1 LIPGDLESTSMVAEA
16 IPTCRNCQQLQA
28 QLEALHAQLETQ
40 QTQLDVLQRTIA
52 QLQAQLAAAR
62 KDSSTSSKPPSSDIV
77 KPPKPPPPEGQDK
90 RRIGGQP
97 GHPKHERVLFPPEQV
112 NGGSHD
118 YVLDLCPSC
127 GHGLQPTTAAPR
139 VVQQIEIHEVPLSI
153 EEHCSHPAWCPHCQ
167 RLRYATLP
175 LTIERG
181 GLVGPRLT
189 TLIAYLK
196 GACHASFSTIRK
208 FLRDVVQVTISRGQL
223 VKIIGK
229 VSAAL
234 EQPYT
239 ELLEDLPDQA
249 RLNIDETGHKQNA
262 VRMWTWCFRASL
274 YTVFKIDPTRS
285 GDVLIEVLGKE
296 FNGVLGCDYFSA
308 YRRYQREFGVLLQFC
323 LAHLIR
329 DVKFLATL
337 PDPRERAYG
346 ERLRE
351 ALRQL
356 FAVIHRREHLSPQEF
371 QGQLEAARTEVLRC
385 GTQEVPE
392 TKHSRNLA
400 KRFETH
406 GASYFRFLTEPGVE
420 PTNNLAEQAIRFVVL
435 DRLVTQGT
443 RSAAGNR
450 WCERIWTVIAT
461 CGQQGRS
468 VFDYLS
474 TAVEAWFHRT
484 EAPSLLPSK
493 C

>member
-1 LIPGDLESTSMVAEA
+1 M
-16 IPTCRNCQQLQA
+16 
-28 QLEALHAQLETQ
+28 
-40 QTQLDVLQRTIA
+40 
-52 QLQAQLAAAR
+52 
-62 KDSSTSSKPPSSDIV
+62 
-77 KPPKPPPPEGQDK
+77 
-90 RRIGGQP
+90 
-97 GHPKHERVLFPPEQV
+97 FPPEQV

-118 YVLDLCPSC
+118 YVLDLCPGC

-153 EEHCSHPAWCPHCQ
+153 EEHCSHPGWCPHCQ
-167 RLRYATLP
+167 KLRYCLAP
-175 LTIERG
+175 LDHRTRRPG
-181 GLVGPRLT
+181 RTAPDHSHRLSQ
-189 TLIAYLK
+189 

-223 VKIIGK
+223 AKIIGK
-229 VSAAL
+229 VSEAL
-234 EQPYT
+234 EQPYA
-239 ELLEDLPDQA
+239 ELLEDLPAQA
-249 RLNIDETGHKQNA
+249 RLNIDETGHKQNGA
-262 VRMWTWCFRASL
+262 RMWTWCFRAGL
-274 YTVFKIDPTRS
+274 YTLFKIDPTRS

-356 FAVIHRREHLSPQEF
+356 FAVIHRREHLSPQAF
-371 QGQLEAARTEVLRC
+371 QDQLEAARTEVLRC

-400 KRFETH
+400 KRFEKH
-406 GASYFRFLTEPGVE
+406 GESYFRFLTEPGVE

-443 RSAAGNR
+443 RSEAGNR

-468 VFDYLS
+468 VFDYLYA
-474 TAVEAWFHRT
+474 AVEAWFHRT
-484 EAPSLLPSK
+484 EAPSLLPSE